1 MLETL
6 ANPEQLSP
14 RTTSRPRKSKEKR
27 VDAYF
32 SADVETDG
40 TIPGPFSM
48 LSFALVYAGHFDGK
62 DFKRPQSFK
71 QTFYAEMRPISD
83 DFEPEALAV
92 NGLDRDRLKLE
103 GKAPE
108 SVMTDAAKWVREIAG
123 TSRPVLVAYPL
134 SFDWSWLYWYFVK
147 FSKSGSPFNHSSC
160 YDIKTAFAVKSGRP
174 VAESGRN
181 QLLDQLQPNRPHTHH
196 ALDDAKE
203 QAEIFGNIF
212 EWNGSDD

>member
-6 ANPEQLSP
+6 ANPQ
-14 RTTSRPRKSKEKR
+14 KR

-62 DFKRPQSFK
+62 VFNRPKTYK
-71 QTFYAEMRPISD
+71 QTFYAEMQPISD
-83 DFEPEALAV
+83 RFDPEAMRV
-92 NGLDRDRLKLE
+92 NGLDRERLKQE
-103 GKAPE
+103 GKRPE
-108 SVMTDAAKWVREIAG
+108 AVMTDAAQWVREIAG
-123 TSRPVLVAYPL
+123 SSRPVLVAYPL
-134 SFDWSWLYWYFVK
+134 SFDWSWLYWYFVN
-147 FSKSGSPFNHSSC
+147 FSKDGSPFSHSSC

-174 VAESGRN
+174 VADSGRN
-181 QLLDQLQPNRPHTHH
+181 RLLTQLKSSRVHSHH

-203 QAEIFGNIF
+203 QAEIFANIF
-212 EWNGSDD
+212 EWSGSDD